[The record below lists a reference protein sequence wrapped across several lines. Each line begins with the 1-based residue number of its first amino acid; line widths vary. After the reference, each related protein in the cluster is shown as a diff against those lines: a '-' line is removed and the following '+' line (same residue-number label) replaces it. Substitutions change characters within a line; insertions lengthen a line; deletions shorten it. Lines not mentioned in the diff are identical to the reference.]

1 MLGDWPPH
9 QWRWSPH
16 VGVDG
21 ASMHRATTMA
31 RAVTPPRW
39 PLQRCTRF
47 ETQQRRKKIKHEI
60 DEKREHDH
68 HGSFER
74 FWRAPNAPIRNTHDP
89 GHHHDRK
96 PPGRDHSPR
105 ATAVVER
112 WALPRPPPTASASP
126 GEPGLCSVERRSRER
141 SARAAAVNCASPR
154 APNPP
159 HRCSYCPSRGPQA
172 PPATRRRSANR
183 LHRSLP
189 TEQLRVPGRG
199 VPH

>member
-1 MLGDWPPH
+1 MAA
-9 QWRWSPH
+9 
-16 VGVDG
+16 
-21 ASMHRATTMA
+21 ASMALEPSRWGGRCFHAQSDNDGSCRNAAALATAAMH
-31 RAVTPPRW
+31 AVRNSAKK
-39 PLQRCTRF
+39 
-47 ETQQRRKKIKHEI
+47 EKIKH
-60 DEKREHDH
+60 EKREHDH

-74 FWRAPNAPIRNTHDP
+74 FWRAKPAPIRNTHDP

-126 GEPGLCSVERRSRER
+126 GEPGLCSSLRSRER

-183 LHRSLP
+183 LHRSLR